1 MNVTVRGRT
10 RHYRTVTFDR
20 ARNAVLLI
28 EQRLL
33 PHEFKIVATE
43 NFRETAGAIH
53 DMVVRGAGAIG
64 ATAAY
69 GLAQGAL
76 AFRGHDLKKFSAHI
90 ETVYQTL
97 KAARPTA
104 VDPVNAMNGVRAA
117 MRAGK
122 TVEEQQ
128 SLALAAAEEFAN
140 EDVRHCEEIGRH
152 GAKLI
157 RNGMKILTHCNA
169 GWLAFVDIGTAT
181 APMYAAQAQGKKF
194 HVFCDETRPRSQGAT
209 LTAWELAQ
217 QKISHQIIADNAA
230 GHLMQ
235 RGEIDLVIVGSD
247 RTLGRTGE
255 VANKIGTYTKAV
267 LAARH
272 KIPFYVAI
280 PLSTID
286 WNLKRGFDIPIEER
300 HETKSWA
307 RGGSRKSKKRS
318 LSTAVQS
325 ASAKYIRVANP
336 TSGARNP
343 GFDVTPP
350 ELITGII
357 TPVGIFKPREL
368 WKRRQ
373 ELGGFSQMTS
383 AAKIELASANN
394 QISLNLRRRRGSQ
407 VVRQG
412 SAKASFVG
420 SIPTLASKPN
430 QLEL

>member
-10 RHYRTVTFDR
+10 RHYRTVTFDQR
-20 ARNAVLLI
+20 RNAVLLI

-33 PHEFKIVATE
+33 PHRFEIIATAD
-43 NFRETAGAIH
+43 FRETAAAIH
-53 DMVVRGAGAIG
+53 DMIVRGAGAIG

-69 GLAQGAL
+69 GVAQGART
-76 AFRGHDLKKFSAHI
+76 FRGGDLKEFSQHMAV
-90 ETVYQTL
+90 VYETL

-104 VDPVNAMNGVRAA
+104 VDPVNAMNQVRRA

-128 SLALAAAEEFAN
+128 ALALVAAEEFAN

-152 GAKLI
+152 GVKLI
-157 RNGMKILTHCNA
+157 RAGMNVLTHCNA
-169 GWLAFVDIGTAT
+169 GWLAFVDVGSAT
-181 APMYAAQAQGKKF
+181 APMYAAHAAGKKF

-217 QKISHQIIADNAA
+217 QDISHQIIADGAA

-267 LAARH
+267 LAKRH
-272 KIPFYVAI
+272 GIPFYVAI

-286 WNLKRGFDIPIEER
+286 WNLKAGFAVPIEER
-300 HETKSWA
+300 HEGEVLGAWGVISKQKSE
-307 RGGSRKSKKRS
+307 SRNQKSGQRDY
-318 LSTAVQS
+318 VH
-325 ASAKYIRVANP
+325 VANP

-343 GFDVTPP
+343 GFDVTPA

-357 TPVGIFKPREL
+357 TPAGIFKPRDL
-368 WKRRQ
+368 WRRRL
-373 ELGGFSQMTS
+373 ELGFGD
-383 AAKIELASANN
+383 
-394 QISLNLRRRRGSQ
+394 
-407 VVRQG
+407 
-412 SAKASFVG
+412 
-420 SIPTLASKPN
+420 
-430 QLEL
+430 

>member
-1 MNVTVRGRT
+1 MMIKVKSRGIRVIRVETIRIHMNVTVRGRT
-10 RHYRTVTFDR
+10 QHYRTVAFDR

-33 PHEFKIVATE
+33 PHEFKIVATK
-43 NFRETAGAIH
+43 NFRETAGAIR
-53 DMVVRGAGAIG
+53 DMIVRGAPAPSAPRPLMAWPRARWPFAGAICEN
-64 ATAAY
+64 
-69 GLAQGAL
+69 
-76 AFRGHDLKKFSAHI
+76 FRRHI

-104 VDPVNAMNGVRAA
+104 VDPVNAMNGVRAV
-117 MRAGK
+117 MRAGR
-122 TVEEQQ
+122 TVAEQQ
-128 SLALAAAEEFAN
+128 ALALAAAEEFAN

-217 QKISHQIIADNAA
+217 QNISHQIIADNAA

-267 LAARH
+267 LAKRH
-272 KIPFYVAI
+272 GIPFYVAI

-300 HETKSWA
+300 HESEVLGAW
-307 RGGSRKSKKRS
+307 GVESSPKSK
-318 LSTAVQS
+318 VQS
-325 ASAKYIRVANP
+325 PKSAQRVYVRVANP

-350 ELITGII
+350 DLITGII
-357 TPVGIFKPREL
+357 TPAGIFKPKEL
-368 WKRRQ
+368 WTQRRK
-373 ELGGFSQMTS
+373 LGF
-383 AAKIELASANN
+383 AD
-394 QISLNLRRRRGSQ
+394 
-407 VVRQG
+407 
-412 SAKASFVG
+412 
-420 SIPTLASKPN
+420 
-430 QLEL
+430 